1 MLTADKVKEL
11 VSSALYDQSEC
22 PEDGSPPEGAVLA
35 NGIITQFGFKPER
48 LLPLKP
54 QVAQLIQELDP
65 KFRREGGA
73 SFLMLMH
80 DKDGNQWGEEPHA
93 EAFYCLAAALG
104 LATIPLPKPLW
115 FILPCGLPYM
125 QFIVEN

>member
-11 VSSALYDQSEC
+11 VMTALYDQSEC
-22 PEDGSPPEGAVLA
+22 PADGSPPEGAVLA
-35 NGIITQFGFKPER
+35 NGIVTQFGFKPEK

-54 QVAQLIQELDP
+54 QVAEMILELDP

-73 SFLMLMH
+73 SFFMLML
-80 DKDGNQWGEEPHA
+80 DKDGNQWGEELHA

-104 LATIPLPKPLW
+104 LAIIPLPKPLW
-115 FILPCGLPYM
+115 FILPGGAPYM